1 MKNTSNGP
9 LASIIITNFNKSNFL
24 LDSVKSSLKQT
35 YKNKEIIF
43 FDDKSTDNSLQKI
56 KKFKKKNNYKFSILI
71 NSKKKTNFSTFN
83 HISALKK
90 SLTKA
95 KGKYIFL
102 LDSDDYFHQNKLN
115 EIIKKFEKSKTYKF
129 ILDQPIIRYKR
140 KIIKKKFQYK
150 FSKNKWPKFPPT
162 SCMCFE
168 KKTLKTVIN
177 KIGFKKYPTLAVDF
191 RLAVYYSLIIKK
203 FHIHKSHLT
212 FYRHVEESMDSKY
225 RLKYRSKEWWKRR
238 QEAFD
243 FLNMILRINKLPINK
258 GLDFFVTK
266 LFNKVLRI
274 G

>member
-1 MKNTSNGP
+1 MIWLCSH
-9 LASIIITNFNKSNFL
+9 
-24 LDSVKSSLKQT
+24 
-35 YKNKEIIF
+35 
-43 FDDKSTDNSLQKI
+43 KI
-56 KKFKKKNNYKFSILI
+56 L
-71 NSKKKTNFSTFN
+71 SKKTKFSTFN

-90 SLTKA
+90 SLAKA

-129 ILDQPIIRYKR
+129 ILDQPIIKDKK

-162 SCMCFE
+162 SCMSFE

-177 KIGFKKYPTLAVDF
+177 KIGFKKFPTLAVDF

-203 FHIHKSHLT
+203 FHVHQSHLT
-212 FYRHVEESMDSKY
+212 FYRYVEESMDSKY

-274 G
+274 S